1 MFRINLSPLLLN
13 IDIYEYL
20 INNYAYLLLFF
31 LRFNDKITH
40 IFDLK
45 KINMLN
51 RHISFIY
58 VLLYVCIK

>member
-1 MFRINLSPLLLN
+1 MFIIKLSSSLLN

-31 LRFNDKITH
+31 LYFNDKITH
-40 IFDLK
+40 IRNLR

-51 RHISFIY
+51 RHMLFIY
-58 VLLYVCIK
+58 VFLYVYIK